1 MWWHWLE
8 FLHRWSVDHHKN
20 TVSWS
25 VCFWMAMLYDAS
37 QQPSYRQQFV
47 SLGDYVAV
55 DGTELSLKEG
65 EVLEILRV
73 GNNGWWY
80 AHSLTTE
87 TEGWVPSTYL
97 DPVPTQH
104 LSTHSSSGNDKVWL
118 SLVLAVATSP
128 WPAQQY
134 SVTWLS
140 MLYLKLV
147 KTSCKSLCFLE
158 MCDAVFEAILQLP
171 PFLSAFIHC
180 CSLYLLI
187 LWIYLLYLLFALHTC
202 TQAYVRESVR
212 ESK

>member
-147 KTSCKSLCFLE
+147 KTSCKSVFFGNVWCSVWSHPTTSSLSECFYSL
-158 MCDAVFEAILQLP
+158 LQSLSSHIVNLSSLP
-171 PFLSAFIHC
+171 LVC
-180 CSLYLLI
+180 
-187 LWIYLLYLLFALHTC
+187 FAHVYTSIC
-202 TQAYVRESVR
+202 ERECER
-212 ESK
+212 K